1 MERWEMDPT
10 PEDRRRFEGLVDLVY
25 EPLQRYALRRCD
37 PHTAEDVVA
46 DTLLVLWRRLD
57 QVPADEPLPWT
68 YRVAANCLANAR
80 RAQGRRVRLADKVA
94 RLDPPRTVELVEAP
108 DPALHAALASLAPD
122 DREVLGLWAWEQL
135 SPAEIAVAMGT
146 SANAA
151 SIRLHRAKRRL
162 GTAIGKV
169 HPPVGHKVHDDRE
182 EVT

>member
-1 MERWEMDPT
+1 MDST
-10 PEDRRRFEGLVDLVY
+10 PEDRRRFEALVDLVY

-46 DTLLVLWRRLD
+46 DALLVLWRRLD
-57 QVPADEPLPWT
+57 EVPAAEALPWS

-80 RAQGRRVRLADKVA
+80 RGEGRRHRLAVKVA
-94 RLDPPRTVELVEAP
+94 QLDPPREVEPVDAP
-108 DPALHAALASLAPD
+108 DPELHAVLRTLPHD
-122 DREVLGLWAWEQL
+122 DREVLRLWAWEQL
-135 SPAEIAVAMGT
+135 SPTEIGVALDI

-162 GTAIGKV
+162 GVALGKD
-169 HPPVGHKVHDDRE
+169 HPFVGHKADDDRE